1 MEFKAYIKLK
11 QELVNNYL
19 EQCLPAADHYP
30 PTIHQAMRYSVFAG
44 GKRLRA
50 ILALASAYAVGGE
63 PETIL
68 PIAAALEL
76 IRAYSLVHDYLPA
89 MDNDDLRRGKPTN
102 HKVYGEAI
110 AVLAGDAL
118 LTLAFEL
125 LTSPALTTVIAPEQ
139 QLNIIRRLSQAA
151 GSMGLIGGQ
160 VVDIESEGKQ
170 VDVPQLEYIHTHK
183 TGTLIRASVMLGGLA
198 ANCSEKQLALLCD
211 YGEKV
216 GLAYQIIDDILD
228 VEGESETLGKH
239 TGADANAG
247 KVTYPAVWGMK
258 QAKSQ
263 ARHLIAAARQDLEPL
278 GEKSSRLK
286 EIAQFIGRRKS

>member
-1 MEFKAYIKLK
+1 MELNQYIKLN

-19 EQCLPAADHYP
+19 DQCLPAADQYP

-50 ILALASAYAVGGE
+50 ILALAAAKAVGGCA
-63 PETIL
+63 ETIL
-68 PIAAALEL
+68 PVAGALEL
-76 IRAYSLVHDYLPA
+76 IHTYSLIHDDLPA

-102 HKVYGEAI
+102 HKVYSEAI
-110 AVLAGDAL
+110 AILTGDAL

-125 LTSPALTTVIAPEQ
+125 LTGPSLTAVITPRR
-139 QLNIIRRLSQAA
+139 QLEIIRKLSLAA
-151 GSMGLIGGQ
+151 GSLGLIGGQ
-160 VVDIESEGKQ
+160 VVDMESEGRT

-183 TGTLIRASVMLGGLA
+183 TGALIRASVMLGGLA
-198 ANCSEKQLALLCD
+198 ANCSPTQLAALSD

-228 VEGESETLGKH
+228 VEGKSEKLGKN
-239 TGADANAG
+239 TGGDVSSG
-247 KVTYPAVWGMK
+247 KATYPAVWGMK

-263 ARHLIAAARQDLEPL
+263 ARNLITTAQQDLTPL
-278 GEKSSRLK
+278 GEQAHQLK
-286 EIAQFIGRRKS
+286 ELAQFIGQRQS